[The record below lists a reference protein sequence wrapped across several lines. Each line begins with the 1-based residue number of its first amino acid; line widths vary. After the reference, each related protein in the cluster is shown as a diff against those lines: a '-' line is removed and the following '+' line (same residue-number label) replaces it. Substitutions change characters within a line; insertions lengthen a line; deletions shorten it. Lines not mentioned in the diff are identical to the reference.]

1 MPSVGSEEKGNIYIQ
16 KGGRCS
22 SAGISAL
29 QKRYHLQSVVNSGVR
44 GAAVRHPLSTE
55 TQASLSTNLSLCL
68 VVVNWLVI
76 VVTAFC
82 GSSKPL
88 HSGNSLVSPCHFN
101 WMALPVH
108 RERVGK
114 RDFGVTLR
122 RWRQATMN
130 FINPSK

>member
-1 MPSVGSEEKGNIYIQ
+1 MLSVGSEEKGNIYIQ

-68 VVVNWLVI
+68 VVVNWFGNCCDSFLWEQQAA
-76 VVTAFC
+76 AFWKQL
-82 GSSKPL
+82 GK
-88 HSGNSLVSPCHFN
+88 SLPF
-101 WMALPVH
+101 
-108 RERVGK
+108 
-114 RDFGVTLR
+114 
-122 RWRQATMN
+122 
-130 FINPSK
+130 

>member
-55 TQASLSTNLSLCL
+55 TQASLSTNLFLCL
-68 VVVNWLVI
+68 VVVNWFGNCCDSFLWEQQA
-76 VVTAFC
+76 TAFWKQL
-82 GSSKPL
+82 GK
-88 HSGNSLVSPCHFN
+88 SLPF
-101 WMALPVH
+101 
-108 RERVGK
+108 
-114 RDFGVTLR
+114 
-122 RWRQATMN
+122 
-130 FINPSK
+130 